1 MIVCDEIIYAMDIG
15 SINKANTIP
24 KIMTN
29 TLSTNVSTNYNGK
42 IKI

>member
-1 MIVCDEIIYAMDIG
+1 MIVCDKIIYAIDIG